1 GDPVWTGPAVV
12 HAVIEPAARDRRNGY
27 RRRPARRAR
36 RRGARAVYGLSDSSR
51 MRDRNRR
58 RNSSPGSA
66 ARRAVR
72 RMDGLLL
79 RRHAGAALRQRE
91 DDPPPQRSD
100 PHLRA
105 AAQARRRNRPAQGY
119 RRGGADLARARRL
132 RRARGVGRVEPRSR
146 ARDPLHRDPDSPAL
160 SRSRAPGAA
169 HRVFVPGRRLR
180 RQVDGGGR
188 RGYRCRRS
196 RSGAVGDV
204 HAVRS
209 AHRHRHDSKGL
220 GLQARS
226 AFSARQLQQ
235 PHSDRCLHPLC
246 QEAERNVPRHG
257 RCQRRSA
264 QALAVEISATVSQA
278 LSAMAM
284 RLIRRVSMCAMCA
297 VAAALAA
304 TLATQGA
311 RSAGVEDF
319 YRGKTVSLLIGY
331 SMGGGYDAY
340 GRLLARHFGKHLPG
354 NPNVVPQNMSGAGSL
369 KAANYLYSVAP
380 KDGSVIGTFSRSQGI
395 APLLDKAE
403 FDSTKFTWLGSVTDE
418 VSLCVTRYD
427 APVKTFSELLVT
439 PATFGGEGAG
449 SDPNIFALLYRNVFG
464 AKIKIVTGYPGTNEI
479 QLATERG
486 EVDGLC
492 GLSWSTLKGRYPH
505 WLKDKKAN
513 ILVQAGIKKQP
524 ELPDVPSASELA
536 KQADQRQI
544 LQLMLIGQAM
554 ARPFAAPPGIPADRK
569 AALIAAFERTTKD

>member
-1 GDPVWTGPAVV
+1 
-12 HAVIEPAARDRRNGY
+12 
-27 RRRPARRAR
+27 
-36 RRGARAVYGLSDSSR
+36 
-51 MRDRNRR
+51 
-58 RNSSPGSA
+58 
-66 ARRAVR
+66 
-72 RMDGLLL
+72 
-79 RRHAGAALRQRE
+79 
-91 DDPPPQRSD
+91 
-100 PHLRA
+100 
-105 AAQARRRNRPAQGY
+105 
-119 RRGGADLARARRL
+119 
-132 RRARGVGRVEPRSR
+132 
-146 ARDPLHRDPDSPAL
+146 
-160 SRSRAPGAA
+160 
-169 HRVFVPGRRLR
+169 
-180 RQVDGGGR
+180 
-188 RGYRCRRS
+188 
-196 RSGAVGDV
+196 
-204 HAVRS
+204 
-209 AHRHRHDSKGL
+209 
-220 GLQARS
+220 
-226 AFSARQLQQ
+226 
-235 PHSDRCLHPLC
+235 
-246 QEAERNVPRHG
+246 
-257 RCQRRSA
+257 
-264 QALAVEISATVSQA
+264 
-278 LSAMAM
+278 MAM

-297 VAAALAA
+297 VATALAA

-331 SMGGGYDAY
+331 SVGGGYDAY

-418 VSLCVTRYD
+418 VSLCVTRHD

-544 LQLMLIGQAM
+544 LQLILIGQAM
-554 ARPFAAPPGIPADRK
+554 ARPFAAPPSIPADRK
-569 AALIAAFERTTKD
+569 AALIAAFERTTKDPDFLAEAEKLNFEVNPVSADKLDALLAGAYATPKDVIAQAAKAMSD